1 MELDDIK
8 KQWEN
13 MNIRISPSDL
23 RQRTTSLDSLMHA
36 YRRFALLSVGCIL
49 CSGSFFR
56 LIQLGAMAVSP
67 AVVILFI
74 AAMAFAAAV
83 DCYLYHSL
91 KKIDL
96 LSMTVSEV
104 SARATACRRVH
115 LLSQLILLPLA
126 LTVIV
131 LFALGA
137 NSFMR
142 YGIIAG
148 ASLGF
153 IIGLNAWLKIMR
165 TYRTLIP

>member
-23 RQRTTSLDSLMHA
+23 RRRTTSLDSLMHA

-83 DCYLYHSL
+83 DCYLYQKRSGLFATSGSL
-91 KKIDL
+91 NSLINSSKRINKSSN
-96 LSMTVSEV
+96 LSNIFSP
-104 SARATACRRVH
+104 H
-115 LLSQLILLPLA
+115 LLHLQIQFFTSLPA
-126 LTVIV
+126 T
-131 LFALGA
+131 
-137 NSFMR
+137 
-142 YGIIAG
+142 
-148 ASLGF
+148 
-153 IIGLNAWLKIMR
+153 
-165 TYRTLIP
+165 TLS